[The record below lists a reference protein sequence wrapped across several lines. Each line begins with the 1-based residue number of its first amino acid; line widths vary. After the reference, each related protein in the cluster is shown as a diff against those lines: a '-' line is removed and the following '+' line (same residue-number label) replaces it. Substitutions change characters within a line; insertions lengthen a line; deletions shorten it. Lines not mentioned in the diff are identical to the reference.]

1 MRARSGFTLLESIVA
16 LAILSVGL
24 MAAFAWFE
32 RDIDAL
38 LRVDRVA
45 LENLAVER
53 AIDYLGA
60 ADLEAATEGELSWDD
75 FVVRWRAAPLEER
88 FGRTRVG
95 LLGYHDVY
103 LLEATLEV
111 FHRGRLIARHP
122 TIVMKS
128 RLTRPPPEEVIF

>member
-1 MRARSGFTLLESIVA
+1 MRPPSGFTLLESIVA

-53 AIDYLGA
+53 AIDYLSV
-60 ADLEAATEGELSWDD
+60 ADLEATSRGEMSWDD
-75 FVVRWRAAPLEER
+75 FVVRWRAVPLEQR
-88 FGRTRVG
+88 FGRTPSG
-95 LLGYHDVY
+95 LLGYHDVH
-103 LLEATLEV
+103 LLEAELKV
-111 FHRGRLIARHP
+111 FHLERLIALHK
-122 TIVMKS
+122 TIVTRS
-128 RLTRPPPEEVIF
+128 RLVRPPPEEVSF